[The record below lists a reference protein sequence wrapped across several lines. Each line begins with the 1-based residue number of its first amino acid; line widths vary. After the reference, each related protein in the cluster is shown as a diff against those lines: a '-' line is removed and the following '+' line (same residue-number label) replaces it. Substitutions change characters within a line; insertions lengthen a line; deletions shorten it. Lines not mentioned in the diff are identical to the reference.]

1 VSTTPSV
8 AVLLVQPADDGLEM
22 YVEFFR
28 NHGLTPL
35 AVSDAH
41 DAMAV
46 APEADIIV
54 TGILLPGSATDG
66 AELIVQLRSDERTK
80 QKPIIVV
87 TALAGQAERERCQQ
101 AGCDVFLSKP
111 CLPDALLA
119 EMRRLLAS
127 RHPQHIA
134 LRSLS

>member
-1 VSTTPSV
+1 
-8 AVLLVQPADDGLEM
+8 LLVQPADDGLEM

-66 AELIVQLRSDERTK
+66 AELTK